1 MSVFQ
6 KGKKWV
12 AQAYWCNEK
21 LTLGVF
27 GSREA
32 AEEAF
37 ARGSEELRAGTSP
50 FWKDGTASY
59 VRFAEMV
66 GVKQGNIK
74 RWVGEGLPVDR
85 TGAYPRVLIE
95 EGKVWVAEHHEK
107 SVAINRVAFLYAAE
121 RDDGAIKIGWTSDVG
136 RRLRELQKDSNG
148 KVVSLVAAIRGDKP
162 AELKL
167 HKAFAA
173 CRIDGEWYR
182 TTIERVMEALK
193 GAA

>member
-6 KGKKWV
+6 KGSKWV

-27 GSREA
+27 GTKEA
-32 AEEAF
+32 AEEAY
-37 ARGSEELRAGTSP
+37 ATGTAELRAGTSP
-50 FWKDGTASY
+50 FWKEGTASY
-59 VRFAEMV
+59 VRFAELI

-85 TGAYPRVLIE
+85 SGARPRVIIE
-95 EGKVWVAEHHEK
+95 EGKAWVAKHHEK
-107 SVAINRVAFLYAAE
+107 SIAIHRVAFLYAAE

-136 RRLRELQKDSNG
+136 RRLRELQNDSDG
-148 KVVSLVAAIRGDKP
+148 QAVSLVAAIRGDKP

-167 HKAFAA
+167 HQAFAA
-173 CRIDGEWYR
+173 CRIGGEWYR

>member
-12 AQAYWCNEK
+12 AQATWCNEK

-50 FWKDGTASY
+50 FWKEGTASY
-59 VRFAEMV
+59 DRFAEMV
-66 GVKQGNIK
+66 GVRPGNIK
-74 RWVGEGLPVDR
+74 RWASEGLPLDR
-85 TGAYPRVLIE
+85 SGARPRVPIE
-95 EGKVWVAEHHEK
+95 QGKAWVKEHRAN
-107 SVAINRVAFLYAAE
+107 SVSINRVSFVYAAE

-136 RRLRELQKDSNG
+136 QRMRDLQKDSDG

-162 AELKL
+162 TELKL
-167 HKAFAA
+167 HQAFAA